1 MSDKE
6 NAPELPIESK
16 PIKKAVLSEADQKVA
31 KLKSDLKSNQ
41 AIVQKGN
48 KVQVIPL
55 ATWKL
60 RSQPFQKQGYT
71 QVK

>member
-1 MSDKE
+1 MIDKE
-6 NAPELPIESK
+6 NTPELPIESK
-16 PIKKAVLSEADQKVA
+16 PAKKPELSEMEA
-31 KLKSDLKSNQ
+31 KIANLKKDLKSNQ
-41 AIVQKGN
+41 VIVQKGN

>member
-16 PIKKAVLSEADQKVA
+16 PVKKAALSEADQKIA
-31 KLKSDLKSNQ
+31 SLKANLKSNQ
-41 AIVQKGN
+41 VIVQKGN